1 MSRGKDLLRIEKNS
15 TLKTL
20 AIFTGLT
27 GVGLILVW
35 LLVPEEQKNDVLAW
49 IMVVYS
55 LLVLVVPKVL
65 HLVLCQKLEA
75 SLFERLGEIWGE
87 GKGPRSMDL
96 IRAKTEYTDELD
108 SIEQRYGAQLTEDE
122 RSLLSASRRQ
132 YEIGRKWP
140 LPVCLIWALSIL
152 LGIN

>member
-1 MSRGKDLLRIEKNS
+1 MLGIEKIS
-15 TLKTL
+15 TLKNL

-27 GVGLILVW
+27 GVALILVW
-35 LLVPEEQKNDVLAW
+35 LLVSEEQKNAVLAW
-49 IMVVYS
+49 IVVVYS
-55 LLVLVVPKVL
+55 LLVLVIPKVL

-87 GKGPRSMDL
+87 GKGLRSMDL

-108 SIEQRYGAQLTEDE
+108 SIEQRFGGQLTEGE
-122 RSLLSASRRQ
+122 QSLLSASRRQ

-140 LPVCLIWALSIL
+140 LPVCFIWALSIL
-152 LGIN
+152 LGIS